1 MSEAREIDKLLDE
14 LSVEFKLEEKEI
26 DKEKIEELKQK
37 ILKLTLDGERAIG
50 LWTEGAEF
58 RSSIF

>member
-26 DKEKIEELKQK
+26 DKEKIEEIKQK

>member
-26 DKEKIEELKQK
+26 DKEKIEEIKQK

-50 LWTEGAEF
+50 LWTESAEF
-58 RSSIF
+58 RPSIF